1 MFKKILLPVDL
12 NHESSWKAALP
23 KAIEMT
29 KAFGS
34 ELHLVAVVPDFGMA
48 MVGEFFP
55 PDFEEKAL
63 RKAEAELEKFAKD
76 HVPEGP
82 QHELHLAHG
91 SASDQILKM
100 ADKLDV
106 DLILMA
112 SHRPDLFQDFLVGSN
127 ADRIVHHSPVSVL
140 IVRDE
145 SS

>member
-1 MFKKILLPVDL
+1 MFKKILLPVDI
-12 NHESSWKAALP
+12 NHDTSWKSALP
-23 KAIEMT
+23 RATEMA

-55 PDFEEKAL
+55 QDFEEKAL
-63 RKAEAELEKFAKD
+63 KKAKADLEKFASD
-76 HVPEGP
+76 HLPDGL

-100 ADKLDV
+100 ADKLGV

-145 SS
+145 SR